1 MPPWDSGGACRIP
14 VLPDPAITVVLARME
29 AGDSSRETSST
40 ICHSRK
46 LIEIIKYLYFSCSST
61 GYCTQEAFEALKSG
75 S

>member
-1 MPPWDSGGACRIP
+1 MPPWDSGGAYRIP
-14 VLPDPAITVVLARME
+14 VLPDPAVTVVLARME
-29 AGDSSRETSST
+29 AGDNSRETSST

-46 LIEIIKYLYFSCSST
+46 LIEIIKYFYFSCSST